1 MVYHNVRDIYQIYV
15 YDGNIVGHNSF
26 YIHVLGNYHYITKHK
41 KLPAVTYHYQH
52 NTQKQLFSQRGKKN
66 SNIYRCMSLDPFAKN
81 KMSLTVYLVH
91 VPSSMI
97 LAAADML
104 EFNISSQSIRGVNA
118 VAVTTSTSDN
128 NSLSLLL
135 RFSRAFSSS
144 HLKCS
149 FRHFLDCSALNFT

>member
-1 MVYHNVRDIYQIYV
+1 MYMYVPRSIY
-15 YDGNIVGHNSF
+15 
-26 YIHVLGNYHYITKHK
+26 
-41 KLPAVTYHYQH
+41 
-52 NTQKQLFSQRGKKN
+52 KQ
-66 SNIYRCMSLDPFAKN
+66 N
-81 KMSLTVYLVH
+81 KMSLTVYL

-118 VAVTTSTSDN
+118 VAVTMSTSDN

>member
-1 MVYHNVRDIYQIYV
+1 MYVSRYIY
-15 YDGNIVGHNSF
+15 
-26 YIHVLGNYHYITKHK
+26 
-41 KLPAVTYHYQH
+41 
-52 NTQKQLFSQRGKKN
+52 KQ
-66 SNIYRCMSLDPFAKN
+66 N
-81 KMSLTVYLVH
+81 KISVTVYF

-97 LAAADML
+97 LAAADMP

-128 NSLSLLL
+128 NSPSLLL

-149 FRHFLDCSALNFT
+149 FRQFLDCSALNFTLIIYFLICSQYINHSINTYSFVES

>member
-15 YDGNIVGHNSF
+15 HVYDGNIFGHNSF
-26 YIHVLGNYHYITKHK
+26 YIHVLGNYHYITQ
-41 KLPAVTYHYQH
+41 KLPAVTYHYQN
-52 NTQKQLFSQRGKKN
+52 NTHKQLLSQRGKKN
-66 SNIYRCMSLDPFAKN
+66 VNIYRCMSLDPFKKN
-81 KMSLTVYLVH
+81 KMSLTVYL